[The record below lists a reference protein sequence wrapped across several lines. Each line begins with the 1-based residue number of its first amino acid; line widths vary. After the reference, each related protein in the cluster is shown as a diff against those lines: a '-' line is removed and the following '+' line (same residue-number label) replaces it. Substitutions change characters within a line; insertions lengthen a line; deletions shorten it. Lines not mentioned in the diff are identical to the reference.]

1 LLTGINFSLTKFPD
15 DCQTLENKESEFLE
29 FTFLETNKAQIS
41 NQIDVAQFKK
51 KRKETKSLH
60 YITLETKREWAQFTV
75 KYVWG
80 YSEIH
85 SFETWPSGLIQS

>member
-1 LLTGINFSLTKFPD
+1 MGSNPTLNIIIIFSKILNSF
-15 DCQTLENKESEFLE
+15 EY
-29 FTFLETNKAQIS
+29 QIS

-60 YITLETKREWAQFTV
+60 YITLETKREWDQFTV

-80 YSEIH
+80 YREIH
-85 SFETWPSGLIQS
+85 SFRNLAWRVNPELS

>member
-1 LLTGINFSLTKFPD
+1 LTGINFPLTKFPD
-15 DCQTLENKESEFLE
+15 DCQTLKNKESE
-29 FTFLETNKAQIS
+29 FTFLETNKTQIS

-85 SFETWPSGLIQS
+85 SFETWPSGSI